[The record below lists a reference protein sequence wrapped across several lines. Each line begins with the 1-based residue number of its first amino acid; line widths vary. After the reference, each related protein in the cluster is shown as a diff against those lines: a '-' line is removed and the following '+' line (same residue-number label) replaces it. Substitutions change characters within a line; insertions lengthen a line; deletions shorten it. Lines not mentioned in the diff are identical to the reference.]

1 MFRGRQSPEPAVEH
15 IENDTSLTD
24 LLDIDGSETQVYKC
38 FQRHIFEDPSKRFQG
53 LRTTDLFYSIRQQHV
68 PDLLDTVS
76 KPKPDILYGYHTGA
90 FTLEQQQFMDPH
102 WNEFTANS
110 QQLVLPF
117 LFIELK
123 GDDLGPTA
131 GSLWVATN
139 QCLSGAA
146 SCIHIVERLNG
157 SIEQHPLSTISPV
170 DTVAFSI
177 AMNGSEAR
185 LFISWKEGEGY
196 YTQQIKGL
204 LVQEPE
210 HYLLLRRF
218 VRNVLEWGKDHRQP
232 QIGAVFDALRE
243 QEQTRRK
250 RALDALREQE
260 QTRRKR
266 ALDALREQEQTQ
278 RKRPLMLL
286 SLRRPLH
293 IGPNV

>member
-1 MFRGRQSPEPAVEH
+1 MFRGRQSPEPAVEQ
-15 IENDTSLTD
+15 IENYTGLTN
-24 LLDIDGSETQVYKC
+24 LLDVNGSEVRVTRC
-38 FQRHIFEDPSKRFQG
+38 FQRHIFEEPWERFQG
-53 LRTTDLFYSIRQQHV
+53 LDTTEQLYSIRQEHV

-76 KPKPDILYGYHTGA
+76 KPKPDTLYGYDPSA
-90 FTLEQQQFMDPH
+90 FTSEQQQFMKPH
-102 WNEFTANS
+102 WNQFTANS
-110 QQLVLPF
+110 QQLILPF
-117 LFIELK
+117 FVIELK
-123 GDDLGPTA
+123 GDDRGPTA

-139 QCLSGAA
+139 QCLGGAA
-146 SCIHIVERLNG
+146 SCIHMVEKLNR
-157 SIEQHPLSTISPV
+157 SIEEFQLSTISPV

-218 VRNVLEWGKDHRQP
+218 VRNVLEWGKDHRRP

-250 RALDALREQE
+250 RALDATVSQE
-260 QTRRKR
+260 TTPHRSKR
-266 ALDALREQEQTQ
+266 
-278 RKRPLMLL
+278 
-286 SLRRPLH
+286 LRR
-293 IGPNV
+293 